1 MANIGGG
8 AAYSQ
13 LQPLRNDIAQT
24 FQQWNAIEA
33 QKAADEAQR
42 AHQEKLLKDKR
53 RYDESEKFAEGLQED
68 KDAFAQKVSG
78 FKTIDDVHADG
89 IRTMSTKFAENK
101 AKAIEAE
108 RNGNYKLANE
118 LKVTNDNILRN
129 VDLMKQYEEHGATVF
144 QNTMKM
150 DAAGKI
156 SDADDDWYTEVDA
169 YGQYNFAYDV
179 DDKGNLVTHKIVK
192 KADGSEVKET
202 VDPNQFFKDFNPVT
216 KVQVLGKDGL
226 VADFTATAKLGE
238 YSEETG
244 DMIYSG
250 KKWSPETEATA
261 QAFIGGIYKDD
272 RAMTDLLY
280 QTTGRKKKSGF
291 DAEDYKAVGDYL
303 YTSFRS
309 GLPETKEEKTNWA
322 KKNFQQG
329 QVAANQEYRKA
340 QSGKDDKQAVNVTEV
355 TTEPKENKFKYNST
369 MPWGKET
376 KYREFVFKRND
387 EKPITGVIED
397 APDAQLAGIRVGEN
411 GKVVAK
417 YYIVNNESKV
427 NKGTNTTTT
436 TSAKSNTLTEKVLN
450 ENEVGKLSL
459 AGINIDGLTK
469 EGELDNL

>member
-42 AHQEKLLKDKR
+42 AHQDKLLKDKR

-150 DAAGKI
+150 DAAGQI

-272 RAMTDLLY
+272 RMMTDLLY

-322 KKNFQQG
+322 KKSHGIAVERLNMDKAE
-329 QVAANQEYRKA
+329 AAGKKDKTNQPIII
-340 QSGKDDKQAVNVTEV
+340 TEV
-355 TTEPKENKFKYNST
+355 AKEDSNFNT
-369 MPWGKET
+369 MPDKD
-376 KYREFVFKRND
+376 YREFVVKKSD
-387 EKPITGVIED
+387 GKPITGVIED
-397 APDAQLAGIRVGEN
+397 APDAQLSGLQIGKN
-411 GKVVAK
+411 GKVTAS
-417 YYIVNNESKV
+417 YYIVNNTSTV
-427 NKGTNTTTT
+427 NKGDGTTTT

-450 ENEVGKLSL
+450 KVELGKLIN
-459 AGINIDGLTK
+459 AGINIDELTK
-469 EGELDNL
+469 TESDPLGIL